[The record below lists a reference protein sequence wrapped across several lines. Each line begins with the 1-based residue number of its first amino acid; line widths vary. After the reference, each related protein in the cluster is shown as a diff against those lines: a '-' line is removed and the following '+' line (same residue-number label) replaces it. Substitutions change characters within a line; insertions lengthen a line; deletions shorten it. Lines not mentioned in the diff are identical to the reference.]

1 MQLRPTTLIAYLV
14 VGKKNQELLAQR
26 FSENYDEARAAAGK
40 LGGVVT
46 NASWLKWQGL
56 KVEVLEN
63 ADRGRKAIQQVLL
76 NGKKLIKGFKNETI
90 RNNDRI
96 RETME

>member
-1 MQLRPTTLIAYLV
+1 MQLRPTTLIAYFV

-63 ADRGRKAIQQVLL
+63 AYRGRKAIQQVLL
-76 NGKKLIKGFKNETI
+76 NGKKLIKGFKNETL

>member
-1 MQLRPTTLIAYLV
+1 MQLRPTTLIAYFV
-14 VGKKNQELLAQR
+14 VRKKNQELLAQR

-56 KVEVLEN
+56 KVEVFEN
-63 ADRGRKAIQQVLL
+63 ADRGRKAIQQVLI

>member
-1 MQLRPTTLIAYLV
+1 MQLRPTTLIAYFV

-46 NASWLKWQGL
+46 NASWLNWQGL

-63 ADRGRKAIQQVLL
+63 ADRGRKTIQQVLI
-76 NGKKLIKGFKNETI
+76 NGKRLIKGFKNETI

>member
-1 MQLRPTTLIAYLV
+1 MQLRPTTLIAYFV

-63 ADRGRKAIQQVLL
+63 ADRGRKVIQQVLI
-76 NGKKLIKGFKNETI
+76 NGKRLIKGFKNETI

>member
-1 MQLRPTTLIAYLV
+1 MQLRPTTLIAYFV

-63 ADRGRKAIQQVLL
+63 ADRGRKAIQQVLI
-76 NGKKLIKGFKNETI
+76 NGKRLIKGFKNETI
-90 RNNDRI
+90 RNNYRI
-96 RETME
+96 RETVE